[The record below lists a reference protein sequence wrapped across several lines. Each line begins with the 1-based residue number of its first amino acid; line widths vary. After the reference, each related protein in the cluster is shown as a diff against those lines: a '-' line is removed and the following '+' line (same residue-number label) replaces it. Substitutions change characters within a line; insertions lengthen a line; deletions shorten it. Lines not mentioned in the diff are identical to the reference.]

1 MSATK
6 LFLMLAVFG
15 AGFAVSCQG
24 AVNAGLSLR
33 VGLGAALVVNT
44 VVVLLGTLVLLF
56 AGGPPPTFFPP
67 GTPWVLYLG
76 GLGGFAFIL
85 VSAFVFPRLGVGPA
99 MAVAVLG
106 QGAAALAI
114 DHFGWFGLP
123 RHAVS
128 WSQAAGFGLI
138 ALGVWLIKH

>member
-1 MSATK
+1 MK
-6 LFLMLAVFG
+6 LFVMLAVFG
-15 AGFAVSCQG
+15 AGFAVSCQ
-24 AVNAGLSLR
+24 AAANAGLSQR

-44 VVVLLGTLVLLF
+44 SVVLLGTLILLF
-56 AGGPPPTFFPP
+56 SRGAPPTFFPP
-67 GTPWVLYLG
+67 GTPWMLYLG

-85 VSAFVFPRLGVGPA
+85 VSAFVFPRLGAGPA
-99 MAVAVLG
+99 MALAALG

-114 DHFGWFGLP
+114 DHFGLFGLP

-128 WSQAAGFGLI
+128 WSQAGGFGLI